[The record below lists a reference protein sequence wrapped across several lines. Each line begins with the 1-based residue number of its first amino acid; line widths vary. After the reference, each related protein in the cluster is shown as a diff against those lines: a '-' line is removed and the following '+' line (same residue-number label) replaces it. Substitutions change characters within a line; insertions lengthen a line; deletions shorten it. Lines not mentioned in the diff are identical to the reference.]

1 MDENF
6 LENLLGAV
14 IDLTTTERGLAVDSD
29 LAVQK
34 ARNIDSTLLESEEFM
49 EFTNGCLREALDS
62 GDTVFTNNVI
72 TDLSDAPTT
81 NTTFSN
87 LRVIVAL
94 PIETKGAIYI
104 DQHIKNGVIHK
115 EIIAKIERLIDEL
128 LPVSDQPMSKDE
140 MVKRFKALD

>member
-34 ARNIDSTLLESEEFM
+34 ARNIDSALLESEEFM

-81 NTTFSN
+81 NTNFSN